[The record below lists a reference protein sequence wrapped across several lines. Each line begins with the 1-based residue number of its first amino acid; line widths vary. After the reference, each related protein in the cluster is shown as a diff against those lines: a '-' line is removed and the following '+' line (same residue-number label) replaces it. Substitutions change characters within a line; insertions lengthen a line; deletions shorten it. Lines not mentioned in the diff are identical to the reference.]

1 MLKHVEYRVY
11 LSMPEKYLEQFIPQ
25 LEQIAAEGKKVVLL
39 VNTTSGIRMK
49 GCILYPLDKR
59 DNQLRLIV
67 DSSYVLTGEM
77 TGDITD
83 SCLYCGQRNFVNV
96 FKDSLRNEI
105 KLIELTK
112 ADKKLQ

>member
-1 MLKHVEYRVY
+1 MKKMTFLGEGQGFRVQRADDVEF
-11 LSMPEKYLEQFIPQ
+11 LFTFKAPIIE
-25 LEQIAAEGKKVVLL
+25 VVLL